1 MYSGSGNR
9 GEKLS
14 TIKLTAVQYGILVMM
29 LALTA
34 GLWRLQVLGAD
45 NYRMLADQNRIR
57 KEPVLAPRGKLFDR
71 ENRLV
76 VDNYPSVSCFLVR
89 EQNKN
94 VDSDLPLIAKGLD
107 LDLEQ
112 LRATLRR
119 YRSEPGYQPIPIKLD
134 ITDDE
139 KAFIEAHRNE
149 LPELETIDEERRLY
163 PRDGF
168 AAHLIGYV
176 GEVSEDDLNNPRYAA
191 YEPGDVVGKAGV
203 EETYD
208 ELLRGQDGSRDV
220 VVDSHGREVGYLG
233 IQHAVPGQDLR
244 LTIDNDLQR
253 AAELALGNRNGAIVA
268 MDPRNGEILAM
279 VSRPSFDPN
288 AFAVKINRSDWN
300 QLITDPNHPLMNKT
314 IQAQLAPGS
323 TFKILMSVA
332 GLQEGI
338 AQDLKVNC
346 TGGWGPY
353 GFFHHC
359 DEHHGAVDI
368 HNAIP
373 FSCDT
378 YYYQLGDK
386 LGIDRIAKYATEF
399 GYGQRT
405 GIDLPGEQAG
415 LMPSAQW
422 KLKNYH
428 ARWYPDETLDVSIGQ
443 GAVEATPIQLARII
457 GGIASGGH
465 LVRPHVVFPDQLPTD
480 FRSAMLDSFPG
491 SGEANIPIDPENWVT
506 ITDGMYNVTQPGYFH
521 TAGSA
526 HLEGIDFGG
535 KTGTAQV
542 MSHEALDKT
551 SKNRSTNPNVW
562 FVGVTPRRNPELVV
576 AVLWQNGEFSYYP
589 ARIGAAVVSA
599 YVEKQRRLANNLQP
613 TKTAPPAEMSAVWT
627 EPNTGAKTAGDR
639 VQTGNFLIKDGSI
652 IAQAKQNPSA
662 LKGHGFSRAGNG
674 PSEVPASAGEGM
686 PRAVNKLPRALKP
699 TQVHLPAS
707 GTAKAEPFQING
719 DSHVASP
726 SGKGQ

>member
-1 MYSGSGNR
+1 MYSSG
-9 GEKLS
+9 GTHGIKLS
-14 TIKLTAVQYGILVMM
+14 TLKLTVVQYGILLMM
-29 LALTA
+29 LALVA
-34 GLWRLQVLGAD
+34 GLWRLQVLGAE
-45 NYRMLADQNRIR
+45 NFRQLAEQNRIR
-57 KEPVLAPRGKLFDR
+57 KVPLMAGRGKLFDR
-71 ENRLV
+71 EDRLI

-89 EQNKN
+89 EQNRN
-94 VDSDLPLIAKGLD
+94 VDDDLPLIAKGLN

-119 YRSEPGYQPIPIKLD
+119 YRAAPGYQPIPIKVD
-134 ITDDE
+134 ITADE
-139 KAFIEAHRNE
+139 TAFIEAHRNE
-149 LPELETIDEERRLY
+149 LPELETIDEEHRLY

-176 GEVSEDDLNNPRYAA
+176 GEVSEEDLNNPRFA
-191 YEPGDVVGKAGV
+191 YNNPGDVVGKAGV

-208 ELLRGQDGSRDV
+208 QLLRGQDGSREV
-220 VVDSHGREVGYLG
+220 IVDSHGREVGYLRT
-233 IQHAVPGQDLR
+233 QHAIPGQALK

-253 AAELALGNRNGAIVA
+253 AAELALGSRNGAIVA

-288 AFAVKINRSDWN
+288 DFAVRINRADWN
-300 QLITDPNHPLMNKT
+300 KLINDPDHPLLNKA

-338 AQDLKVNC
+338 AQNLKINC
-346 TGGWGPY
+346 AGGWGPY

-378 YYYQLGDK
+378 FYYMLGDK
-386 LGIDRIAKYATEF
+386 LGIDTIAKYATEF
-399 GYGQRT
+399 GYGQKT

-428 ARWYPDETLDVSIGQ
+428 ARWYPDETLDVAIGQ
-443 GAVEATPIQLARII
+443 GAVEATPLQLARII
-457 GGIASGGH
+457 GGIASGGR
-465 LVRPHVVFPDQLPTD
+465 LVRPHVVFPDQLPPD
-480 FRSAMLDSFPG
+480 FRKGLLDSFPG
-491 SGEANIPIDPENWVT
+491 SGDVYIPIDPDNWNT
-506 ITDGMYNVTQPGYFH
+506 ITDGMAQVTQPGYFH

-535 KTGTAQV
+535 KTGTAQL
-542 MSHEALDKT
+542 MSHEALGKT
-551 SKNRSTNPNVW
+551 AKGRSTYPNVW

-589 ARIGAAVVSA
+589 ARIGAKVVAA

-613 TKTAPPAEMSAVWT
+613 VKAAAPVEMGAVWT
-627 EPNTGAKTAGDR
+627 VPAPVPGGNPAYQKAKPARMRAGR
-639 VQTGNFLIKDGSI
+639 FLLQNGEI
-652 IAQAKQNPSA
+652 IADASDPDDPSKPA
-662 LKGHGFSRAGNG
+662 ASRRRTATSSQLG
-674 PSEVPASAGEGM
+674 AA
-686 PRAVNKLPRALKP
+686 
-699 TQVHLPAS
+699 LPANS
-707 GTAKAEPFQING
+707 R
-719 DSHVASP
+719 
-726 SGKGQ
+726 KGQ